1 MSNLLSGFKQF
12 ILRGNVIDLAVGV
25 IIGTAFSSVV
35 TGLVADVLTPLLG
48 AIVRVPDFA
57 MLTFT
62 INGSVFALGD
72 FLNRL
77 ISFLLVA
84 ASVYF
89 FVVVPINALTARQ
102 RKEAPAPQ
110 PTTKKC
116 PECLNE
122 VPLAAKRCGH
132 CTSALA

>member
-1 MSNLLSGFKQF
+1 MKQLLSGFKQF
-12 ILRGNVIDLAVGV
+12 ILRGNVVDLAVGV

-35 TGLVADVLTPLLG
+35 AGLVADLFTPLLG
-48 AIVRVPDFA
+48 AIVKVPDFA
-57 MLTFT
+57 ALTFT
-62 INGSVFALGD
+62 LNGSVFAVGD

-89 FVVVPINALTARQ
+89 LVVVPINHLTALQ
-102 RKEAPAPQ
+102 RKATPVPE

-132 CTSALA
+132 CTSTLS